1 MLSLGYANCN
11 HSARRI
17 VHLDVGNSDKLCR
30 DQHDTAGQ
38 ISKSRT
44 RNEQTFRKGGYM
56 LCYSSSSRMARGGA
70 ARCAY
75 IVTFAMPFIP
85 AQ

>member
-1 MLSLGYANCN
+1 MPTAFIL
-11 HSARRI
+11 
-17 VHLDVGNSDKLCR
+17 LDVLFIWMSAIL
-30 DQHDTAGQ
+30 TSFAGINVILQ
-38 ISKSRT
+38 DVFPRQEQGTSRH
-44 RNEQTFRKGGYM
+44 QRKGGYM
-56 LCYSSSSRMARGGA
+56 LCYSSSSRLGRGGA